1 MVIETYEFM
10 WFVCL
15 DQWKGNSRTMCPCRR
30 AENFHGCG
38 PEEFMNAS
46 VALRRL
52 HSERDKSMALLEELG
67 YASEVAPL
75 AGPAASPYS
84 ASELEREVRAA
95 VDLLDEHDQS
105 RRARIR
111 WKPEPEPEPE
121 HEHEPAPAPAPEPSV
136 SEEEEEESE
145 HDSDSSYVEQSQS
158 SSQSSSLTVEQPSP
172 SDSRLMRRQLKTT
185 AARKVRAFLL
195 RCRAFLKLTTFSR
208 VCRRSRTCK
217 VHKAVK

>member
-1 MVIETYEFM
+1 
-10 WFVCL
+10 
-15 DQWKGNSRTMCPCRR
+15 
-30 AENFHGCG
+30 
-38 PEEFMNAS
+38 MNARA

-52 HSERDKSMALLEELG
+52 RSERARSIALLEELG
-67 YASEVAPL
+67 YMSGDSAL
-75 AGPAASPYS
+75 AATSTSPYS
-84 ASELEREVRAA
+84 ASELEREVRTA
-95 VDLLDEHDQS
+95 VDLLDEHEQS

-121 HEHEPAPAPAPEPSV
+121 PEHEPAPAPAPEPAEEEASEPSV

-145 HDSDSSYVEQSQS
+145 HDSDSSYVEQSHS

-172 SDSRLMRRQLKTT
+172 SDSRLMRRQLKKT